1 MEINDVEERWNE
13 EKPLYNRLGEITLA
27 FLKNEI
33 PKHEILPEI
42 SFRTKELLSIIKKIR
57 RKSKEKDYSYEQVQ
71 DKLGI
76 RVICSFSS
84 DLEIIDKVL
93 KSNFDIKHV
102 EYKKDDLEYDKLD
115 YTSNHYDVKINPR
128 KIIAENVDELKDL
141 VFEIQVRS
149 INQHAWSSSAHIL
162 TYKRES
168 EIPKKLQR
176 RVYRLLSL
184 YEIADDEFSNVNA
197 ALAIDGNS
205 MPYNYIRKFE
215 GKFYRYAGVDFD
227 RETSLQTL
235 KQILE
240 IFNKEQYE
248 DMLQKLESFIGDNNE
263 KLYHIFNNNRIR
275 YHQIPY
281 LTQPEVFL
289 VFYLIEKKPSQLE
302 NIYIEKLDMN
312 ELEHLQTIWG
322 Q

>member
-1 MEINDVEERWNE
+1 MEVNDIEDKWND
-13 EKPLYNRLGEITLA
+13 EKPLYSRLGEITLS

-57 RKSKEKDYSYEQVQ
+57 RKSKEKEYSYEQVQ

-93 KSNFDIKHV
+93 KSNFYIQNV
-102 EYKKDDLEYDKLD
+102 EYKRDDLEYDKLD

-128 KIIAENVDELKDL
+128 KIIAENVEELKDL

-168 EIPKKLQR
+168 KIPKKLQR

-215 GKFYRYAGVDFD
+215 GKIYKYAGVDFD
-227 RETSLQTL
+227 RETSLETL
-235 KQILE
+235 KSLLTIINE
-240 IFNKEQYE
+240 DQYE
-248 DMLQKLESFIGDNNE
+248 IVIENLEKFIQDNNE
-263 KLYHIFNNNRIR
+263 KLSHIFNKNRVR
-275 YHQIPY
+275 YHQMPY

-289 VFYLIEKKPSQLE
+289 VFYLIEKTPSQLE
-302 NIYIEKLDMN
+302 SIYEEKLDFS
-312 ELEHLQTIWG
+312 ELEHLMSIWG